1 MCGRYALYSSAADL
15 VEVFAI
21 VGELEL
27 TPRYNVAP
35 THQMLVLTEGRRPA
49 RMKWGLVPSWSKD
62 GKGWINARADGL
74 FEKPAFRQPAR
85 KRRCLVPADGFFEWK
100 KVGKEKVPMLIRAAD
115 HRPFAMAGLWEPS
128 REGLPTFAVV
138 TTDACPAV
146 APVHDRM
153 PVLLD
158 AAGADRWLDPAAT
171 VDELVSLLRP
181 RDDVELIEVDPRVN
195 KVAFDDPGCVRPAGA
210 GPLFAR

>member
-21 VGELEL
+21 VGELQVA
-27 TPRYNVAP
+27 PRYNVAP
-35 THQMLVLTEGRRPA
+35 TQEMLVLTEGRRAA

-62 GKGWINARADGL
+62 GKGWINARAEGL

-85 KRRCLVPADGFFEWK
+85 RRRCLVPADGFFEWK
-100 KVGKEKVPMLIRAAD
+100 KVGREKVPMFIRAAD
-115 HRPFAMAGLWEPS
+115 HRPFAMAGLWEPA
-128 REGLPTFAVV
+128 REGPPTFAVV

-146 APVHDRM
+146 ARIHDRM

-171 VDELVSLLRP
+171 EDELVSLLRP
-181 RDDVELIEVDPRVN
+181 RDAVELTEVDSRVN
-195 KVAFDDPGCVRPAGA
+195 RVAFDDPGCVRPPGA